1 MCLDVTILN
10 KEIDKR
16 NALIEE
22 IPEKETKIEELREKV
37 VALNHEIEELV
48 KDINGIDVEVIN
60 AEIKQLRDIVEY
72 LTIANTPTTDGSY

>member
-1 MCLDVTILN
+1 MVLDVTILN

-16 NALIEE
+16 NALIEG
-22 IPEKETKIEELREKV
+22 IPEKEARIEELQEKV
-37 VALNHEIEELV
+37 VALNREIEDLR
-48 KDINGIDVEVIN
+48 KYINGIDVKVID

>member
-1 MCLDVTILN
+1 MVLDVTILN

-16 NALIEE
+16 NALIEG
-22 IPEKETKIEELREKV
+22 IPEKEARIEELQENV
-37 VALNHEIEELV
+37 VALNREIEDLR
-48 KDINGIDVEVIN
+48 KYINGIDVEVID